1 MFFPRNVKEE
11 GEGILTFVSAVIA
24 LEGVGVAVVAHVDRV
39 HGLVLERDAAELAH
53 QLLRHGGWLGDGHEG
68 GHGGGRGAFL
78 LVRVGVLLLHDL
90 ESLPLPAAL
99 AGRPQGG
106 GG

>member
-53 QLLRHGGWLGDGHEG
+53 QLLRHGGWLGDGHKG
-68 GHGGGRGAFL
+68 GHGGGGCALFL
-78 LVRVGVLLLHDL
+78 I
-90 ESLPLPAAL
+90 
-99 AGRPQGG
+99 
-106 GG
+106 

>member
-11 GEGILTFVSAVIA
+11 GEGILTFISAVIA

-53 QLLRHGGWLGDGHEG
+53 
-68 GHGGGRGAFL
+68 
-78 LVRVGVLLLHDL
+78 
-90 ESLPLPAAL
+90 
-99 AGRPQGG
+99 
-106 GG
+106 